1 MCGAGGFVA
10 LAGARS
16 STTGARSPTLPGMVL
31 LMTNGEGMRGGSV
44 HHTIADHPFLGEVE
58 TAPRYRF
65 FSVRDE
71 FPALERV
78 DEGGGVVRGELYD
91 VPLEVLRDS
100 FLTHEPPELEL
111 GAVELADGSAALCM
125 ILRAGEGGHHEITEY
140 GGWRAYRASQG

>member
-1 MCGAGGFVA
+1 
-10 LAGARS
+10 
-16 STTGARSPTLPGMVL
+16 MVL
-31 LMTNGEGMRGGSV
+31 LMTNGEGMRGGAV

-58 TAPRYRF
+58 TASQYRF

-71 FPALERV
+71 FPALVRV

-100 FLTHEPPELEL
+100 FLAHEPAELEL

-125 ILRAGEGGHHEITEY
+125 ILRPEERGLHQDITEY
-140 GGWRAYRASQG
+140 GGWRAYRASRG